1 MSPREYE
8 YLRRKQAYDRAME
21 EERRR
26 QYYLRRQ
33 QVEKERQRQAYIRMM
48 EGEEARERAALERE
62 AIRKRMMA
70 MQQSK
75 EEAKYGEEPTYKLVR
90 GPDGQLYRIHI
101 EKENEEDEEEEAPYD
116 YVRDWDGTI
125 YRVPPRARSTK
136 EATRKQQL
144 KQQTVKNS
152 CFNPT
157 TESRQQ
163 LNAYPNGSPG
173 GAEDDDTFENRGLPQ
188 KKTSVRR
195 AIPPKQAKKEPQKLK
210 KKITVLVEDVES
222 DTEDDELNSYWRNR
236 HPSPGE
242 SWMEPV
248 QL

>member
-48 EGEEARERAALERE
+48 EEEEARERAALERE
-62 AIRKRMMA
+62 ATMMA

-75 EEAKYGEEPTYKLVR
+75 EDAKYGEEPTYKPVR

-125 YRVPPRARSTK
+125 YRVPRRARSTK

-152 CFNPT
+152 CFNPM

-195 AIPPKQAKKEPQKLK
+195 AIPKQAKKEPQKLK